1 MHPNDARREGGSRAV
16 GAPHAPADRLFA
28 AYWCEAVAHLPAS
41 GHSFWLAACPVSSP
55 SEALGWITD
64 RAERL
69 AEQLDASAAEA
80 ARGWLVDGRAHQRLL
95 LALTEGS
102 LFMHTIPD
110 AGVRHILSARPVQV
124 QVQVH
129 ETVPMTI

>member
-1 MHPNDARREGGSRAV
+1 MHPNDARREDGSR
-16 GAPHAPADRLFA
+16 LSA

-55 SEALGWITD
+55 REALCWLAD

-80 ARGWLVDGRAHQRLL
+80 ARGWLVDALAHERML

-110 AGVRHILSARPVQV
+110 EGVRHILSARPVQL
-124 QVQVH
+124 QVQAREHFSV
-129 ETVPMTI
+129 TI